1 MARTSARKTSAATAP
16 PAAPAQVPQAITVSR
31 RARTAKVPVG
41 ETRDAKFSRLAQMRT
56 ANAIRAI
63 RLIGQLSAPNYA
75 WDASQVQQ
83 IGSELDKA
91 LSDTLAKF
99 RRSSHGPKAESLFRL
114 VQTPTQQQAA

>member
-1 MARTSARKTSAATAP
+1 MARTSARKTSAAVP
-16 PAAPAQVPQAITVSR
+16 SAAPAQAPQAVTVTR

-56 ANAIRAI
+56 TNAIRAI

>member
-1 MARTSARKTSAATAP
+1 MIDRGPGGRFEQN
-16 PAAPAQVPQAITVSR
+16 QV
-31 RARTAKVPVG
+31 
-41 ETRDAKFSRLAQMRT
+41 RD
-56 ANAIRAI
+56 NAIRAI